1 MLQALL
7 VDRNEGSLEK
17 VREVFSAHGF
27 STDVVQSSA
36 AARDL
41 LLRTRPE
48 VLLINLDGKS
58 ITHRAKLFT
67 FLNESN
73 LADVT
78 EIFLMS
84 SSPSYVQAAEGMRVG
99 ASDIF
104 EYPCNLDKLGEAL
117 ARYKQRMT
125 CDALEQNE
133 AHKSGR
139 GLMLGESPPMQRLY
153 RIIRKVAP
161 SDVSVFLVGESGSG
175 KDLVARTIHE
185 LSSRN
190 KCPYVAVNCGA
201 IAAELAESQLFG
213 HTKGA
218 FTGASKAHA
227 GFFEQAEGGTL
238 FLDELTEMRLDLQVK
253 LLRVLENH
261 TFQPVGAERA
271 KSSNVRIIASSN
283 RNIDE
288 AIGQRVL
295 RQDLYYRIAQF
306 PLEIPSLRERSDD
319 IVLLAEAFLAEEC
332 EANNVAKHFSNE
344 VLDVLRIYHWPGNV
358 RELHNV
364 VARAFLLAGSE
375 VMLDDLPGELIS
387 GESSAGDFI
396 RLSMG
401 QTLEDIEKRIILATL
416 ENHDGNKTLTA
427 KELGVSLKTLYN
439 RLKRYEQHYSL

>member
-17 VREVFSAHGF
+17 VREVFNAHGF
-27 STDVVQSSA
+27 SIDVVQSSA
-36 AARDL
+36 AARNVL
-41 LLRTRPE
+41 LKARPE

-58 ITHRAKLFT
+58 ITRRAKLFT

-84 SSPSYVQAAEGMRVG
+84 SSPSYVQAAEGMRAG

-104 EYPCNLDKLGEAL
+104 EYPCNLDKLSEAL
-117 ARYKQRMT
+117 TRYKQGMT
-125 CDALEQNE
+125 CDALKQNE

-139 GLMLGESPPMQRLY
+139 GMMLGESPPMQRLY

-161 SDVSVFLVGESGSG
+161 NDVSVFLVGESGSG
-175 KDLVARTIHE
+175 KELVARTIHE

-190 KCPYVAVNCGA
+190 HCPFVAVNCGA

-253 LLRVLENH
+253 LLRVLESQA
-261 TFQPVGAERA
+261 FQPVGAERA
-271 KSSNVRIIASSN
+271 KSSNVRIIASTN

-288 AIGQRVL
+288 AIGQGLL

-319 IVLLAEAFLAEEC
+319 IVLLAEKFLAEQC
-332 EANNVAKHFSNE
+332 EANNIVKHFSDE
-344 VLDVLRIYHWPGNV
+344 VLDVLRVYHWPGNV
-358 RELHNV
+358 RELRNV
-364 VARAFLLAGSE
+364 VARSFLLAGSE
-375 VMLDDLPGELIS
+375 VILDDLPGEMIS
-387 GESSAGDFI
+387 GESSAGDFMQ
-396 RLSMG
+396 LSMG
-401 QTLEDIEKRIILATL
+401 QTLEDIERRIILATL
-416 ENHDGNKTLTA
+416 EHRDGNKTVVA
-427 KELGVSLKTLYN
+427 KELGISLKTLYN
-439 RLKRYEQHYSL
+439 RLKRYEQHN